1 MQYQKT
7 KITFNH
13 QLFITNNF
21 CKIKIKNWRS
31 PKKKLSWSFFWV
43 NQFFFFYETKVVGNE
58 KLMVKS
64 TFSFL
69 ICYSVLGC
77 CTVKSKNID
86 VQKSFQI
93 LTKLKT

>member
-21 CKIKIKNWRS
+21 RKIKIKNWRS
-31 PKKKLSWSFFWV
+31 PKKKLSWWFFGST
-43 NQFFFFYETKVVGNE
+43 NFFFYETKVVGNE

-69 ICYSVLGC
+69 ICYNVLGC

-86 VQKSFQI
+86 VQKSYPI